1 MFSYVFVRL
10 RNTNLFIMYRCK
22 TIIGWSNIY
31 HAHYIAISFGNVRA
45 ADQLRN
51 YTEPYPSI
59 FILSAALDLHQLR
72 RGGSGWR
79 SCRLH
84 DMYENFSLPAFMSF
98 HVFFV
103 YGREH
108 FPIFLNVDSI
118 RLSQRQTDA
127 IWNDMHTFDNP
138 NHTEAQQNL
147 HNNHIWLTS
156 PNNRLIV
163 NKSL

>member
-1 MFSYVFVRL
+1 MICIGVVGMYSEIMFSYVFVRL
-10 RNTNLFIMYRCK
+10 RNTNLYVMYICK

-72 RGGSGWR
+72 RGSSGWR

-108 FPIFLNVDSI
+108 FPIFLNVDYMVVTTPN
-118 RLSQRQTDA
+118 RRNLKRYA
-127 IWNDMHTFDNP
+127 YIWQAKPHGSTSK
-138 NHTEAQQNL
+138 
-147 HNNHIWLTS
+147 LTQ
-156 PNNRLIV
+156 
-163 NKSL
+163 